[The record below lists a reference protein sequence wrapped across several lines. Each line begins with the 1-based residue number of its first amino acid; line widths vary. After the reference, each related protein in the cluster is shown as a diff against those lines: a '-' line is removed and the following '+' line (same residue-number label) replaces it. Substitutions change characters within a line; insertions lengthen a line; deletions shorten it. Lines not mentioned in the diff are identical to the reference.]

1 MEKKQLQATL
11 QELRDALTGAEP
23 IDDQTR
29 ELLQSVTEQL
39 QRLLQQE
46 KGLSQEDVHPVNRDL
61 KELLL
66 RFETEHPQ
74 LTSILGR
81 IADGLEHVTGR
92 AGRRVEVRRERASA
106 ATAAPTARAAS
117 TPAEGRGA
125 V

>member
-23 IDDQTR
+23 IDDPTR

-46 KGLSQEDVHPVNRDL
+46 KGLSREDVHPVNRDL

-81 IADGLEHVTGR
+81 IADGLANVGI
-92 AGRRVEVRRERASA
+92 
-106 ATAAPTARAAS
+106 
-117 TPAEGRGA
+117 
-125 V
+125 